1 MALKKGR
8 FTKSEQKFIKENHD
22 ILSEEEMGL
31 RLDRDPES
39 ISKYILDKIKTAP
52 NDAELQASYDL
63 QQRPYWRELK
73 QQFTEEELEML
84 VYHWG

>member
-1 MALKKGR
+1 MKKGR

-52 NDAELQASYDL
+52 NDAELQASYARQVSYGTL
-63 QQRPYWRELK
+63 PYLYIKSYAAE
-73 QQFTEEELEML
+73 
-84 VYHWG
+84 